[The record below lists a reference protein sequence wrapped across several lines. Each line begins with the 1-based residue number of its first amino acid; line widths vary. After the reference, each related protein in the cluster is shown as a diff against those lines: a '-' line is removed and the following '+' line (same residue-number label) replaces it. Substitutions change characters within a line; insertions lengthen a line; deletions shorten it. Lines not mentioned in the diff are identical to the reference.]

1 MSIPNPKSDFGS
13 IHKIAKSIF
22 RSLVK
27 LADIWFIINNDANL
41 KGGNMKRWCFILGIV
56 AAFTLQHT
64 VKAVAQEPQPN
75 LIKEEMVAMNDAF
88 TNLIQA
94 LIFNKPDIIEEPFLK
109 VEEARKKVE
118 EAIKKGGKIILP
130 KNHSKLKEFVN
141 IDDEY
146 HAELEKMLAASKGK
160 NMRIVKLQT
169 HKLLNL
175 CVYCHARFR

>member
-1 MSIPNPKSDFGS
+1 MI
-13 IHKIAKSIF
+13 
-22 RSLVK
+22 
-27 LADIWFIINNDANL
+27 
-41 KGGNMKRWCFILGIV
+41 RWCFILGIV

-75 LIKEEMVAMNDAF
+75 LIKEEMIAMNDAF

-94 LIFNKPDIIEEPFLK
+94 LILNKPDIIEGPFLK

-118 EAIKKGGKIILP
+118 EAIKKREKIILP
-130 KNHSKLKEFVN
+130 KNNSKFKEFMK

-146 HAELEKMLAASKGK
+146 HVELEKMLAAAKGR
-160 NMRIVKLQT
+160 NMKIVKLQT
-169 HKLLNL
+169 HKLLNF